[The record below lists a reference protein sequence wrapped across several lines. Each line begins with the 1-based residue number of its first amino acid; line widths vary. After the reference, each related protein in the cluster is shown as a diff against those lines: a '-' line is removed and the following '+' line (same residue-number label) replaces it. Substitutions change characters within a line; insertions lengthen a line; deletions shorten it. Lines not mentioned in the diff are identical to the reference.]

1 MSDSPLAV
9 VRASSWGELFDC
21 AARWHFKNVLGL
33 RLPSSGQ
40 SALGTALHRGTAVY
54 DKRRMLGEDA
64 QVNEA
69 IDATIDAVTRPE
81 MDVAWDEDD
90 LSRDKA
96 AAVGMMLTKTYVEQI
111 GSRRRFD
118 AVELECNAL
127 DVETDAGTVRLT
139 GTTDRVYQT
148 ADGRFGIGDLKTGK
162 RAVHTD
168 GVAETKGHGL
178 QVGVYQIMA
187 QHASGER
194 MTAPAQIVGLHTAPT
209 RPRVGIGEI
218 PDATRSLLGTSDK
231 PGLIEV
237 AASMFKS
244 GLFPPN
250 PKSNLCSAKWCPG
263 YSRCP
268 YHE

>member
-1 MSDSPLAV
+1 MSDSPIAV

-40 SALGTALHRGTAVY
+40 AALGTALHKGTAVY
-54 DKRRMLGEDA
+54 DGGRSLGVD
-64 QVNEA
+64 VNAGEA
-69 IDATIDAVTRPE
+69 MEATAEAVKHPQFDVSWDDEHE
-81 MDVAWDEDD
+81 MGKTVDVG
-90 LSRDKA
+90 
-96 AAVGMMLTKTYVEQI
+96 VNLTQQYIEQI
-111 GSRRRFD
+111 GSRRTFD

-127 DVETDAGTVRLT
+127 DVETDHGTIRLT

-148 ADGRFGIGDLKTGK
+148 TDGRYGIGDLKSGK
-162 RAVHTD
+162 KAVHTD
-168 GVAETKGHGL
+168 GTAETKGHGL

-187 QHASGER
+187 QHARSEP

-218 PDATRSLLGTSDK
+218 ADPTRSLLGTNER

-237 AASMFKS
+237 AANMLKT